1 VVIATTNDHHGLLR
15 CLAALERGAAGV
27 PYEVV
32 LVLNG
37 AEPKVIEAA
46 HTVSGPRL
54 VDSAWN
60 LGFAGASNLGRA
72 HCQGELIVLLHDDAE
87 PEEGWLEALVSAA
100 RRHPE
105 AGVIGS
111 RVLSGDGLLEL
122 AGAAIFSDATTALRG
137 RGSPP
142 TEDEF
147 MVSRP
152 VDYCGSS
159 SLLVRAETWDSVGGL
174 DELMFPAGYVDVDLS
189 IAARSAGW
197 VVWYEAAAVVRHHAG
212 GTMSSGFK
220 VFAHERNRAR
230 LRAKWAPELELHE
243 PPSPDLDGAVAR
255 AQIRAEAR
263 AAELGARPQRAVG
276 SAAAPQVAT
285 EELGPRLAALEL
297 AMRREYV
304 AIVDAELEGVRSEL
318 ERQSQR
324 AHQME
329 TELVPLRERA
339 ATLDAVLAG
348 GWWRL
353 RRRVLP
359 LISLARRLGAARRSP
374 GTSSRHRSS

>member
-1 VVIATTNDHHGLLR
+1 
-15 CLAALERGAAGV
+15 LERGAAGV
-27 PYEVV
+27 PFEVV

-37 AEPKVIEAA
+37 AEPKVVEAA
-46 HTVSGPRL
+46 RTVKGPRL
-54 VDSAWN
+54 VESAWN
-60 LGFAGASNLGRA
+60 LGFAGASNLARA
-72 HCQGELIVLLHDDAE
+72 HCRGELIVLLHDDAE
-87 PEEGWLEALVSAA
+87 TEEGWLQALVLAA

-111 RVLSGDGLLEL
+111 RVLCDDGRLEL
-122 AGAAIFSDATTALRG
+122 AGAVIFSDATTALRG

-142 TEDEF
+142 TKNEY

-159 SLLVRAETWDSVGGL
+159 SLLVRAETWDAVGGL
-174 DELMFPAGYVDVDLS
+174 DDLMFPAGYVDVDLS

-197 VVWYEAAAVVRHHAG
+197 VVRYEAAAVIHHHAG
-212 GTMSSGFK
+212 GTMSTGFK
-220 VFAHERNRAR
+220 VFAHERNRGR
-230 LRAKWAPELELHE
+230 LRAKWGPELELHE

-255 AQIRAEAR
+255 AQVRAEAR
-263 AAELGARPQRAVG
+263 AAEQGAPAQRAVT
-276 SAAAPQVAT
+276 SAPAPQVAT

-304 AIVDAELEGVRSEL
+304 AIVDAELEGMRPEL

-329 TELVPLRERA
+329 TELVALRERA

-353 RRRVLP
+353 RRRMLP
-359 LISLARRLGAARRSP
+359 LISLVRRLGAARRLP
-374 GTSSRHRSS
+374 GASSRHRSS